1 MSTYYTSLLNRLF
14 PSSLRLSS
22 HFFSIFIQQR
32 LTEKPTFIMKISAV
46 ILLLLLFSCQS
57 QTTDSVN
64 PKLKDD
70 RPNIILLVA
79 DDHGKDA
86 IGAYGNPVIKTPH
99 LDALAATGTRFDR
112 AFCTTASCS
121 ASRSVILSGQH
132 NHANGH
138 FGHQHSYHHFSSYD
152 TIQSMPVVL
161 AKAGYRTARI
171 GKYHVAPESV
181 YHFQEVFK
189 ANSRSAVEMAE
200 KTKDFVQAD
209 DPNPFFLYF
218 CFSDPHRGGGF
229 AKELPHQPDRFGNQK
244 KGYPGVTPVI
254 YDPAEVLVPAFLTDT
269 PETRAE
275 IAQYYQSIS
284 RLDAGVGQLIA
295 YLKESGQFDNT
306 LIVYISDNG
315 MAFPGAKTT
324 LYEAGMQLPCIVK
337 APGQKAAN
345 INNEM
350 VSWPD
355 LLPTFLDYAGVEDSE
370 ITTHGVSI
378 RPALT
383 DNSLSRQAVYASHT
397 FHEVTMYY
405 PMRVIRGEKYKLI
418 MNLADGLDYPFASDL
433 FASKT
438 WQSVLN
444 KGLDKLGEKPIAE
457 FLHRPRFELYDIST
471 DPFETINLAS
481 QATHLEILTGMQQ
494 QLRQFQI
501 DTKDPWLYKW
511 EYE

>member
-1 MSTYYTSLLNRLF
+1 MRTANF
-14 PSSLRLSS
+14 
-22 HFFSIFIQQR
+22 IF
-32 LTEKPTFIMKISAV
+32 
-46 ILLLLLFSCQS
+46 LLLLLSCKSQS
-57 QTTDSVN
+57 NEIADSQLPDN
-64 PKLKDD
+64 

-86 IGAYGNPVIKTPH
+86 IGAYGNPVIKTPN

-161 AKAGYRTARI
+161 AEAGYRTARI
-171 GKYHVAPESV
+171 GKYHVAPASV

-189 ANSRSAVEMAE
+189 ANSRSAVEMAQ

-209 DPNPFFLYF
+209 AANPFFLYF

-229 AKELPHQPDRFGNQK
+229 AEELAHQPDRFGNQL
-244 KGYPGVTPVI
+244 KGYPGVSPVV
-254 YDPAEVLVPAFLTDT
+254 YDPAEVIVPPFLTDT
-269 PETRAE
+269 PATRAE

-284 RLDAGVGQLIA
+284 RLDEGVGQLID
-295 YLKESGQFDNT
+295 YLKESGKFDNT

-324 LYEAGMQLPCIVK
+324 LYEAGMQLPCIIK
-337 APGQKAAN
+337 APGQQTATV
-345 INNEM
+345 NNEM

-355 LLPTFLDYAGVEDSE
+355 LLPTFLDYAQVGNTAV
-370 ITTHGVSI
+370 TTHGVSI

-383 DNSLSRQAVYASHT
+383 GNTLSRQAVYASHT

-457 FLHRPRFELYDIST
+457 FLHRPRFELYDISN
-471 DPFETINLAS
+471 DPFETINLANEAS
-481 QATHLEILTGMQQ
+481 YQEILAGMQQ
-494 QLRQFQI
+494 QLREFQM
-501 DTKDPWLYKW
+501 DTNDPWLYKW